1 MELETQSLTLRER
14 LPDYLALFAVGIG
27 VSALIGFVI
36 WLASSA
42 QLADSVGFTMAGLGV
57 VLLLS
62 GGATGGGYANIGVG
76 AVEAM
81 FGGRRR
87 HDDDVSDP
95 DVRRGRPS
103 RVDPYERLR
112 KGLRP
117 GPNPTAFWRVISGV
131 CYLALGI
138 GVSGLG

>member
-1 MELETQSLTLRER
+1 MTPETQRLPLRDR
-14 LPDYLALFAVGIG
+14 LPDYLALFAVGVA
-27 VSALIGFVI
+27 VSATIGLVI
-36 WLASSA
+36 WLVSSA
-42 QLADSVGFTMAGLGV
+42 HLADAVGYTMAGLGV

-62 GGATGGGYANIGVG
+62 GGASGGGFANIGVG

-87 HDDDVSDP
+87 HDDDAGDP
-95 DVRRGRPS
+95 NVRMGRATS
-103 RVDPYERLR
+103 VDPYERLR

-117 GPNPTAFWRVISGV
+117 GPNPMAFWRVIGGA

-138 GVSGLG
+138 AISGLG